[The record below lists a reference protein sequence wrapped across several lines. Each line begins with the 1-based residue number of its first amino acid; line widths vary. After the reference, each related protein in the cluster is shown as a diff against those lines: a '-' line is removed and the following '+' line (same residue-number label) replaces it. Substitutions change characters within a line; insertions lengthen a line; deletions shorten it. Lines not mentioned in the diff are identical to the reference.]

1 MRPILTYIVTFS
13 IAFVAMF
20 FNNINKQ
27 ETVMRRTPF
36 FDKSKNEYITKLE
49 KLYLVS
55 PTIYYAFM
63 NLMIKS
69 DYPVGYMD
77 FSNKTEC
84 IKLPEHEKIYP
95 ATIFHSYYEVFILS
109 NQKEL
114 LDSRV
119 LEKHLRFITS
129 ENHFPQIM
137 LIATNDKNK
146 QKILSML
153 DHILPKK
160 TDDLNYNLAVIT
172 NAEFTKAYDDI
183 KDVAIK
189 DTICKMNAL
198 IG

>member
-1 MRPILTYIVTFS
+1 MR
-13 IAFVAMF
+13 
-20 FNNINKQ
+20 K
-27 ETVMRRTPF
+27 TPH
-36 FDKSKNEYITKLE
+36 FDKTKNEYITKLE
-49 KLYLVS
+49 KLYTVN
-55 PTIYYAFM
+55 PAIFYAFI
-63 NLMIKS
+63 NYIIKS
-69 DYPVGYMD
+69 DYLVGYLD
-77 FSNKTEC
+77 FSAKTEC
-84 IKLPEHEKIYP
+84 IKLPERERIYP
-95 ATIFHSYYEVFILS
+95 ATIFHSYYEIFILS

-114 LDSRV
+114 LDSKV

-153 DHILPKK
+153 DPILPKK

-172 NAEFTKAYDDI
+172 NAEFTKAYDDLKNI
-183 KDVAIK
+183 AIK